1 MRTPTHISGG
11 MPLPGPITPLRGG
24 ATPLFAG
31 TAPLFG
37 GTAPLFGGTAPLFG
51 GTAPLFGG
59 TAPLFGGTAPL
70 FGGARLPNGRGV
82 LPMSTTN
89 AALASDQNR
98 DTRRAVGPSCTTS
111 VRRMFLVA
119 AKNSGPLAAPS
130 WPLRLGGS
138 VGPAVSGPRTHHR
151 PCGSSLGRSGAS
163 PHQSWPHRV
172 LMTKIKIFV
181 PCFKPFIVSL

>member
-1 MRTPTHISGG
+1 MRAPTHISGG
-11 MPLPGPITPLRGG
+11 MPLLGPITPLLGG
-24 ATPLFAG
+24 ATPLF
-31 TAPLFG
+31 G
-37 GTAPLFGGTAPLFG
+37 GTAT
-51 GTAPLFGG
+51 
-59 TAPLFGGTAPL
+59 L
-70 FGGARLPNGRGV
+70 FGGARLPHDRGV

-138 VGPAVSGPRTHHR
+138 VGPAVSGPRTHHK
-151 PCGSSLGRSGAS
+151 PCRSSLDRSGAS

-181 PCFKPFIVSL
+181 PCFKAFIVSL